1 MSREKVLLFLVL
13 AVVLTTAVSSVARAE
28 TLGCYYADA
37 VAALDPPIYLR
48 LSEASGV
55 ALGTAVV
62 NDGTLGASLGMIW
75 GTQQTNGVL
84 YANSEPNSGISSVN
98 PDVMIGGKNCIG
110 LENGNT
116 GAQIIPY
123 AINASNSMGF
133 NVWDNPNDPI
143 DKVAALDEENET
155 YSLFFKTKDNNQ
167 NPRMI
172 TSHPGNSNRFDL
184 VMTYGKFCVATA
196 AANTTNWLA
205 DSTVA
210 FNDGLWHH
218 LVVIRNGDDAANA
231 QLYVDGQQIALTAT
245 SSTPSYM
252 TLGTSP
258 QAGSTDAGYGLR
270 IGTHGNKNRGWN
282 GYLDEIAM
290 WGRALTPEEAGGLY
304 QAAVSVPEPSSLA
317 LLLAMFFGGLAVS
330 RRVS

>member
-1 MSREKVLLFLVL
+1 MSREKSLLFLAI
-13 AVVLTTAVSSVARAE
+13 AVVLAIIVPGVARAE
-28 TLGCYYADA
+28 SLYADA
-37 VAALDPPIYLR
+37 VAALNPPIYLR

-55 ALGTAVV
+55 ALGTSVA
-62 NDGTLGASLGMIW
+62 NSGSLGASLGMIW
-75 GTQQTNGVL
+75 GVHQTTGVP
-84 YANSEPNSGISSVN
+84 YTNSEPDSGISSVN
-98 PDVMIGGKNCIG
+98 PDVVIGGKNCTG

-116 GAQIIPY
+116 GARIIPY

-133 NVWDNPNDPI
+133 NVWDNPNDAT

-155 YSLFFKTKDNNQ
+155 YSLFFKTTDNNQ

-184 VMTYGKFCVATA
+184 VMTYGKFCVVTA

-210 FNDGLWHH
+210 FNDGNWHH
-218 LVVIRNGDDAANA
+218 LVVVRNGDDAGNA
-231 QLYVDGQQIALTAT
+231 DLYVDGQEVALTAT
-245 SSTPSYM
+245 SGTPTYM

-258 QAGSTDAGYGLR
+258 QAGSTDPGYGLR

-282 GYLDEIAM
+282 GYIDEIAM
-290 WGRALTPEEAGGLY
+290 WGRALSTQEVAGLY
-304 QAAVSVPEPSSLA
+304 LAVPEPSSLA
-317 LLLAMFFGGLAVS
+317 LLVATLVGGLAC
-330 RRVS
+330 RRRRP